1 MLKPGKCHFHPV
13 SLSHT
18 AFLGYLLCH
27 SGQGENSLPWAPL
40 QQQML
45 LALVCRHSPPML
57 QPVSH
62 CCTGSTP
69 VFSSCIPWFLWSCSE
84 QLPAGTRPRLLVIF
98 SNQCYRRSRKPLEGC
113 SSNSL
118 HLELNYPF
126 LYKSWHIKIKYDI
139 LWCLRWADNA
149 PLPKIVKGGISGW
162 MNLGLQDWI
171 EDIFL

>member
-1 MLKPGKCHFHPV
+1 MLKPGKCHSTQ
-13 SLSHT
+13 SLSHA
-18 AFLGYLLCH
+18 AFLGYLLVRKKQPAL
-27 SGQGENSLPWAPL
+27 STLIAA
-40 QQQML
+40 ML
-45 LALVCRHSPPML
+45 LALVCRHSPPIL

-69 VFSSCIPWFLWSCSE
+69 VFSSCIQWFLWSCSE

-98 SNQCYRRSRKPLEGC
+98 SNQCYRRSWKPLEGC

-149 PLPKIVKGGISGW
+149 PLPRIVKGRISGW
-162 MNLGLQDWI
+162 ENLGLQDWI
-171 EDIFL
+171 VDLFL